1 MNSTTR
7 YIIIAFTLIFIGFL
21 LWYFSNIV
29 AYIIVAGVINLL
41 GSPMVEM
48 LGRIRWRKFRIP
60 VSIRALITLVIIWV
74 AFLGFFRVFIPIVAA
89 EANELSNVD
98 VNVLVDR
105 LEDPIARVESWYDE
119 FIINEENDKSLEERV
134 TEKLRGI
141 LDLSVVSNFLGS
153 IAGILGNIFVAVFSI
168 SFIAFFLLKE
178 DNLLTEVIVILLPEK
193 HEKNLRHALSSVKHL
208 LSRYFIGIVLQLTGI
223 LILVTLGMTIVGLGF
238 KKSLLI
244 GLTAAILNVIPYLG
258 PLIGSTLGILLGIA
272 FNINLEM
279 SQLIPLAGY
288 MLVVFLAVQA
298 IDNIIFQPVI
308 FSNSVHAHPL
318 EIFIVILMAG
328 SLGGVAGMI
337 LAIPAYTIIRV
348 FAKEF
353 FNNFRVVKKLTG
365 KI

>member
-178 DNLLTEVIVILLPEK
+178 DNLLTEAIVILLPEK

>member
-41 GSPMVEM
+41 GSPMVEL
-48 LGRIRWRKFRIP
+48 LGSIRWRKFRIP